1 MGNFKITHVG
11 CGGATDITA
20 TITGMPQNLPE
31 DEAIEMTNWDKWES
45 FWNNYADLLERRER
59 ENGNNS

>member
-20 TITGMPQNLPE
+20 TITGMPTNLPE
-31 DEAIEMTNWDKWES
+31 DEAIEMTNWDKWIS

>member
-1 MGNFKITHVG
+1 MGNFKIIHVG

-20 TITGMPQNLPE
+20 TITGRPTNLPE